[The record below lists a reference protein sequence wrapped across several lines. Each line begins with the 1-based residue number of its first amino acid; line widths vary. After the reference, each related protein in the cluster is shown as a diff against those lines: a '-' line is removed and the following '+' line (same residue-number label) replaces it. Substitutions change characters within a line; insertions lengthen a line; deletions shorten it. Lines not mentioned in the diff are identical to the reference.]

1 MKTPNILQEYNQ
13 IIREQ
18 LDQGIIEVI
27 VDPNNTGAS
36 HVHYL
41 PHHAV
46 ICQDKQTTEVCVVYD
61 GSAKSVES
69 PLSIN
74 DCLLTGPNLIPKLFN
89 GLIRFRWNS
98 IAVTAD
104 IEMAFLMISINQS
117 DRDMLQ
123 FLWFKDSTD
132 VNSEISYFKFTPL
145 VFGLRPSPAI
155 LGSVITHHLR
165 KYQEQYP
172 NLVQSTLDSLY
183 VDDLIGGVDSGEQGF
198 HLYQKAQ
205 EIMTAGGFNLRK
217 WNSNSPELMEQIRR
231 AESQG
236 LNQRVS
242 LTVDESAPRASLDNT
257 LIGFG
262 KSCTESEV
270 SKLLG
275 ITWNSQ
281 TDEFLFCFSEL
292 IEYAQGFLL
301 PSDHF

>member
-1 MKTPNILQEYNQ
+1 
-13 IIREQ
+13 
-18 LDQGIIEVI
+18 
-27 VDPNNTGAS
+27 
-36 HVHYL
+36 
-41 PHHAV
+41 
-46 ICQDKQTTEVCVVYD
+46 
-61 GSAKSVES
+61 
-69 PLSIN
+69 
-74 DCLLTGPNLIPKLFN
+74 
-89 GLIRFRWNS
+89 
-98 IAVTAD
+98 
-104 IEMAFLMISINQS
+104 MAFLMISINQS
-117 DRDMLQ
+117 DRDMLR

-132 VNSEISYFKFTPL
+132 VNSEISYFKFTRL

-155 LGSVITHHLR
+155 LGSLITHHLR

-183 VDDLIGGVDSGEQGF
+183 VDDLIAGVDSGEQGF

-205 EIMTAGGFNLRK
+205 EITTVGGFNLRK
-217 WNSNSPELMEQIRR
+217 WNSNSPELMEQVRR

-292 IEYAQGFLL
+292 IEYAEGLPVTKRSLLKVSAKVFDPLGLISPFIIKLKIYFQTLCAESVDWNKPLKGHALKQWNCFMSETKALNQLRVRRCYFVPNSHPTQIQLHGF
-301 PSDHF
+301 SDASE